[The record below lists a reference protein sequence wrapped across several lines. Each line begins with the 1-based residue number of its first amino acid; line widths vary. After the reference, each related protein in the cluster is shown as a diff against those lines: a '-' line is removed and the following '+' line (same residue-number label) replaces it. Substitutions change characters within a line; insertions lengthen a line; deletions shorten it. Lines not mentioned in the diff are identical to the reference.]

1 MKKSILLL
9 FAALL
14 FPLVLSAQPVQKIL
28 GHYSGDSIASEGSA
42 TTTTSGT
49 RSIAVILEP
58 EELDIFQGGKIVA
71 IRVGLAESATI
82 TRVFVMPITDNNKYG
97 DRTEWTCEMT
107 GTGWNT
113 VQLETPYDINLE
125 EGYKLLVGF
134 YYQQTA
140 GTKPLSFVKLGTPY
154 DTYTYTKVGSAYK
167 WKAANTI
174 DQGNLS
180 LQCVVEKDSYPDYK
194 ILAYG
199 LQSRPY
205 VRVGEPLPFS
215 LDLNNRGIKQIDANG
230 LGIDVLV
237 DDNLVTTVTN
247 DEPFVDGY
255 CTVNASIPTEDLESG
270 EHVLKVQ
277 VTSVDGQ
284 PLENPVSE
292 EAEFV
297 AYKYIYPRQKHL
309 VEQLTSTYCTYC
321 PLGNSM
327 LSKLIAQRDDVIW
340 VGIHGNL
347 GTGIDPFRSDQADS
361 IMVYL
366 TGGSISYPSGAFDR
380 CTGWED
386 DVNIVNG
393 LGYYEQYHDMVA
405 SQLGDFFDYV
415 SDAMPTFVEIKGD
428 CSFNEETRMAT
439 VSIHGRVSRDFD
451 AMMGEDAKLTVYVV
465 EDSLYARQLNAGSW
479 VNNYIHNG
487 VFRMA
492 LGSVKGESLNRTD
505 GTYKNNYRVQIP
517 ADWNWEKLRV
527 VAFVSRPI
535 TNYVNG
541 FTDMYVNNADVF
553 TFKVSDGV
561 DEIVTDP
568 DAVPVEYYDIMGRRH
583 DSMQPGINI
592 VKMSDGSSR
601 KVLVK

>member
-1 MKKSILLL
+1 
-9 FAALL
+9 
-14 FPLVLSAQPVQKIL
+14 
-28 GHYSGDSIASEGSA
+28 
-42 TTTTSGT
+42 
-49 RSIAVILEP
+49 
-58 EELDIFQGGKIVA
+58 
-71 IRVGLAESATI
+71 
-82 TRVFVMPITDNNKYG
+82 
-97 DRTEWTCEMT
+97 
-107 GTGWNT
+107 
-113 VQLETPYDINLE
+113 
-125 EGYKLLVGF
+125 
-134 YYQQTA
+134 
-140 GTKPLSFVKLGTPY
+140 
-154 DTYTYTKVGSAYK
+154 
-167 WKAANTI
+167 
-174 DQGNLS
+174 
-180 LQCVVEKDSYPDYK
+180 
-194 ILAYG
+194 
-199 LQSRPY
+199 
-205 VRVGEPLPFS
+205 
-215 LDLNNRGIKQIDANG
+215 
-230 LGIDVLV
+230 
-237 DDNLVTTVTN
+237 
-247 DEPFVDGY
+247 
-255 CTVNASIPTEDLESG
+255 
-270 EHVLKVQ
+270 
-277 VTSVDGQ
+277 
-284 PLENPVSE
+284 
-292 EAEFV
+292 
-297 AYKYIYPRQKHL
+297 
-309 VEQLTSTYCTYC
+309 
-321 PLGNSM
+321 M

-347 GTGIDPFRSDQADS
+347 GTGIDPFCSDQADS

-405 SQLGDFFDYV
+405 SQLGAFFDYV

-583 DSMQPGINI
+583 DSTQPGINI